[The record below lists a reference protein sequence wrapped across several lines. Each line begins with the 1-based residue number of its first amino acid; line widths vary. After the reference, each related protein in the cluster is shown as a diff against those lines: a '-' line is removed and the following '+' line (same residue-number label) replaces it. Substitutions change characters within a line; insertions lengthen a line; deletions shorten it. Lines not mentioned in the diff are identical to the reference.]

1 MGITSS
7 VRPVLVDLAPNAAP
21 EGGHCNAED
30 RRKGDCGYTEQ
41 DPRVG
46 RTFRVGCVTMIETAR
61 TNQPADRQIRVFI
74 SSTFRDM
81 QAERELLIK
90 RVFPELRS
98 LCAKRFVTFTEVDLR
113 WGITEEQAAEG
124 KVLPICLEE
133 IERSRPYFLGLL
145 GERYGWIPAAVPQ
158 DVIDREPWLKEHVS
172 DHTSVT
178 ELEILHGVL
187 NNPAMA
193 GHAFFYFRDPAYI
206 EHLSEAERREMVERP
221 IPEDIRIFGEAE
233 AIGRTEERKARLAAL
248 KERIRRSGLPVLE
261 NYSRPEALAG
271 EVRRQF
277 LDLIDKLYPEA
288 AVPDPLAREAAGHEA
303 YARSKLLAYVER
315 PSHTAALDHFVSAE
329 STGRGLAL
337 TGESGGGK
345 TALLAAWMR
354 QWRQRHSDDFTFE
367 HYFGATPESAN
378 VSAFLVRLLGE
389 LKRRFGITEEVPSDP
404 AKLREVLPLWLAQ
417 AAGGGRVVL
426 VFDALNQI
434 EGEEADR
441 RLAWLPNFFPGEARV
456 IASALPGPALD
467 ALRERGWQEHELPP
481 AGAAEREAMIAAFL
495 EHYRKTLRADLR
507 QQIAATPGAA
517 SPLFLRT
524 VLEELRQ
531 FGSIER
537 LPAEVARY
545 LEASTAGELFRLV
558 IERWRQDF
566 DGGRDLVRRALRHL
580 WAARQGLAETE
591 WLELLAAGKPLP
603 RQEWTPLFLALEP
616 HLAQRAGLF
625 AFGHDFLRQ
634 AARAESIGDEDDVR
648 AAHRALAGYF
658 ERQPPGPRSAA
669 ELPWQLREAG
679 ERDRLR
685 ACLLDID
692 LFLLIWDRDQNE
704 LLRYWVW
711 LGEERVMGKAYV
723 EALETWSRVP
733 GREGAGV
740 SFATNTLAF
749 FLHGASLY
757 AEAEPLMR
765 RALAIDEQSY
775 GKNHPDIAR
784 GLNNLAGLLQSTNRL
799 ADAEPLYRRA
809 LAIDE
814 RSYGKDHPGVAVDLN
829 NLALLL
835 KATNRLADA
844 ESLMHR
850 VLAIDEQSYGK
861 GHPSVARDL
870 NNLAQLLQD
879 TNRLAEAEPL
889 VRRAVAIL
897 DRSYGENHPDVA
909 TGLNSLAQLL
919 KATNRLAEAEPLYR
933 RALAIDEQS
942 YGKDHPKVAIRLHNM
957 AQLLHATNRLAEAE
971 PLMRRAL
978 AIDEQSYGKDHP
990 SVARDLN
997 NLASLFHA
1005 TNRLAE
1011 AEPLMRR
1018 ALAIDEQ
1025 SYGKDHPSVARG
1037 LNNLAQLLKATNR
1050 LAEAEPL
1057 MRRALAIDEQSYG
1070 KDHPDIARDLNN
1082 LANLL
1087 QATNRLAEAE
1097 PLMRRALAID
1107 EQSYGKDHPDIA
1119 RDLNN
1124 LANLLQATNRLAEAE
1139 PLMRRALAIDEQSYG
1154 KNHPDIA
1161 RDLNNLAQ
1169 LLQATNRL
1177 AEAEPLMHRSV
1188 ELLLGSTRTT
1198 GHPHPHL
1205 QPAVQNYDRL
1215 LAAMGRSRDEI
1226 MATLREMAPE
1236 LFGN

>member
-1 MGITSS
+1 MPAT
-7 VRPVLVDLAPNAAP
+7 L
-21 EGGHCNAED
+21 
-30 RRKGDCGYTEQ
+30 
-41 DPRVG
+41 
-46 RTFRVGCVTMIETAR
+46 ET
-61 TNQPADRQIRVFI
+61 RQREIRVFV

-98 LCAKRFVTFTEVDLR
+98 ICAKRFVTFTEVDLR

-133 IERSRPYFLGLL
+133 IERSRPYFIGLL

-158 DVIDREPWLKEHVS
+158 DVIDREPWLKEHVG

-187 NNPAMA
+187 NNAGMA
-193 GHAFFYFRDPAYI
+193 QHSFFYFRDRAYI
-206 EHLSEAERREMVERP
+206 ERLSEAERREMVERP
-221 IPEDIRIFGEAE
+221 IPEDIQIFGEAE
-233 AIGRTEERKARLAAL
+233 ANRRTEERKARLAAL
-248 KERIRRSGLPVLE
+248 KERIRQSGLPVIE
-261 NYSRPEALAG
+261 NYSTPAALAG
-271 EVRRQF
+271 EVCRQF
-277 LDLIDKLYPEA
+277 LELIDKLYPEA

-315 PSHTAALDHFVSAE
+315 PSHSAVLDHFAWAE
-329 STGRGLAL
+329 STGLGLAL
-337 TGESGGGK
+337 SGESGGGK

-354 QWRQRHSDDFTFE
+354 QWRQRHSDDFSFE

-434 EGEEADR
+434 EGDEADR
-441 RLAWLPNFFPGEARV
+441 RLAWLPHFIPGEVRV

-481 AGAAEREAMIAAFL
+481 AGAAEREAMIEAFL
-495 EHYRKTLRADLR
+495 THYRKALRADLR
-507 QQIAATPGAA
+507 RRIAAAPGAA

-545 LEASTAGELFRLV
+545 LEASNPGELFRLV
-558 IERWRQDF
+558 IERWQQDF
-566 DGGRDLVRRALRHL
+566 DGGRALVRHALRHL

-591 WLELLAAGKPLP
+591 WLELLAAGKSLP

-616 HLAQRAGLF
+616 HLSQRAGLF

-634 AARAESIGDEDDVR
+634 AARAECIGDEEDVR
-648 AAHRALAGYF
+648 AAHRALADYF
-658 ERQPPGPRSAA
+658 EGRPVTPRNAA

-685 ACLLDID
+685 TCLLDID
-692 LFLLIWDRDQNE
+692 RFLLIRGRDQNE
-704 LLRYWVW
+704 LMRYWVW
-711 LGEERVMGKAYV
+711 LAEERRMGKAYV
-723 EALETWSRVP
+723 EAFETWSRAP
-733 GREGAGV
+733 GREDTLISYAANELALFLKGAGLYAEAEPLYRRALAIAERSYGADHPEV
-740 SFATNTLAF
+740 ATGLNNFAGLLLATNRLAEAEP
-749 FLHGASLY
+749 LIRRALAINEQSYGNDHPEVAWHLNSLAILLMKSNRLAEAELLLRRACRITERSFGQDHLRVANDLGSLARLLLATNRL

-765 RALAIDEQSY
+765 RALAI
-775 GKNHPDIAR
+775 N
-784 GLNNLAGLLQSTNRL
+784 
-799 ADAEPLYRRA
+799 
-809 LAIDE
+809 
-814 RSYGKDHPGVAVDLN
+814 
-829 NLALLL
+829 
-835 KATNRLADA
+835 
-844 ESLMHR
+844 
-850 VLAIDEQSYGK
+850 
-861 GHPSVARDL
+861 
-870 NNLAQLLQD
+870 
-879 TNRLAEAEPL
+879 
-889 VRRAVAIL
+889 
-897 DRSYGENHPDVA
+897 
-909 TGLNSLAQLL
+909 
-919 KATNRLAEAEPLYR
+919 
-933 RALAIDEQS
+933 EQS
-942 YGKDHPKVAIRLHNM
+942 YGKDHPDVAGNLNDL
-957 AQLLHATNRLAEAE
+957 AQLLEDTNRLVEAEPLMRRALAIHEQSYGKDHPRVATALSNLAQLLQDTNRLAEAE

-978 AIDEQSYGKDHP
+978 AIDEQSYGKDHTD
-990 SVARDLN
+990 VARDLN
-997 NLASLFHA
+997 NLARLLYA

-1018 ALAIDEQ
+1018 ALEIAER
-1025 SYGKDHPSVARG
+1025 SYGKGHPDVAIR

-1057 MRRALAIDEQSYG
+1057 ILRALEIDEQSYG
-1070 KDHPDIARDLNN
+1070 NDHPRVAGRLNN
-1082 LANLL
+1082 LAQML

-1097 PLMRRALAID
+1097 PLYRRALAID
-1107 EQSYGKDHPDIA
+1107 EQSYAEDHPRVA
-1119 RDLNN
+1119 F
-1124 LANLLQATNRLAEAE
+1124 
-1139 PLMRRALAIDEQSYG
+1139 
-1154 KNHPDIA
+1154 
-1161 RDLNNLAQ
+1161 DLNNLAQ
-1169 LLQATNRL
+1169 LLKATNRL
-1177 AEAEPLMHRSV
+1177 EEAEPLMRRTL
-1188 ELLLGSTRTT
+1188 EILLKFTRTT

-1205 QPAVQNYDRL
+1205 QTAVNNYTRL
-1215 LAAMGRSRDEI
+1215 LEAMGASREEI
-1226 MATLREMAPE
+1226 LAKLREMAPE